1 MLGVKEKGLLM
12 VEFAFLFGF
21 ATLIMALMFLHS
33 YVFHFEQVTFNYY
46 TNGKVDFTADATSLV
61 KSLATVAMLSLVFG
75 TATGAAVG
83 LTYSAHFKTADSTTG
98 RREYEEELANKGFV
112 TIGKTSTGVTYQ
124 LTDLGRRFLREYRFL
139 DKLEENLVQ
148 Q

>member
-1 MLGVKEKGLLM
+1 MLGVKEKGLLV

-33 YVFHFEQVTFNYY
+33 YAFHFEQVTLNYY
-46 TNGKVDFTADATSLV
+46 TNGKVDFTTDVTGLV

-83 LTYSAHFKTADSTTG
+83 LTYCGNLKTADSTTR
-98 RREYEEELANKGFV
+98 RREYEAELAEKGFV
-112 TIGKTSTGVTYQ
+112 VISRTGEGVTYQ
-124 LTDLGRRFLREYRFL
+124 LTGLGRRFLREYRFL
-139 DKLEENLVQ
+139 DKLEENLV
-148 Q
+148 

>member
-1 MLGVKEKGLLM
+1 MLGVKEKGLLL

-33 YVFHFEQVTFNYY
+33 YTFHFEQVTLNYY
-46 TNGKVDFTADATSLV
+46 TNGKVDFTANATSLV

-83 LTYSAHFKTADSTTG
+83 LTYSAHFKTADSTTR
-98 RREYEEELANKGFV
+98 RREYEEDLENKGLV
-112 TIGKTSTGVTYQ
+112 MISRTGEGATYE
-124 LTDLGRRFLREYRFL
+124 LTYLGRRFLREYRFL
-139 DKLEENLVQ
+139 DKLEENLV
-148 Q
+148 